1 MGRIR
6 TKLQDL
12 TEKENDPE
20 KLLPLFRHRSLMSEE
35 KDAVAKPPRQKK
47 LSYMRYLKEKKKW
60 IDMTFPST
68 QVYQKAQEHHPSK

>member
-12 TEKENDPE
+12 TEKENDQE
-20 KLLPLFRHRSLMSEE
+20 KLLPLFRHRSLMLEE
-35 KDAVAKPPRQKK
+35 KDAVAKPPRQRK
-47 LSYMRYLKEKKKW
+47 LSYTRYLKDKKKG
-60 IDMTFPST
+60 IDMRFPST